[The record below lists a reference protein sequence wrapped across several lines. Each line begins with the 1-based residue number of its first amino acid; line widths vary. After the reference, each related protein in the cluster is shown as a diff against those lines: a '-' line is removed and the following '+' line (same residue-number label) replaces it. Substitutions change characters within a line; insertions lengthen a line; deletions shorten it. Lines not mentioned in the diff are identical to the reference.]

1 MFDTADL
8 MKAIT
13 TIQTVT
19 PPFIPPDAEV
29 MTSIIEWPPGSA
41 GAPPHRHPGGPSFGY
56 VLEGEMLF
64 ELEGEAPRVIKAGEA
79 FWEPGGDVI
88 HYSDAN
94 NRSDIPLRFLVTM
107 VCAPGAA
114 DARRRRRGR
123 TRTAPG
129 PACPTTMTELDKVV
143 RERRSTRLF
152 LRDKP
157 VPRELLDE
165 ALSLAMRAPSNSNIQ
180 PWRVFIA
187 SGPRRDR
194 LVEALLEA
202 ASVEFPV
209 TTGIPET
216 FLPLRHE
223 LGALVYGSMG
233 IPRHDAEARRLAQL
247 RNWEFFRAPVG
258 AVVCM
263 HRDLGLVD
271 SLGVGMFLQTL
282 LLALTERGLGTC
294 VQVSIAAYPEI
305 LRAQLDIPD
314 ELTVLCG
321 LAIGYPDPAFPA
333 NSLAVPRNP
342 VETNVVFLDS

>member
-1 MFDTADL
+1 M
-8 MKAIT
+8 
-13 TIQTVT
+13 
-19 PPFIPPDAEV
+19 
-29 MTSIIEWPPGSA
+29 A
-41 GAPPHRHPGGPSFGY
+41 GQIWDS
-56 VLEGEMLF
+56 
-64 ELEGEAPRVIKAGEA
+64 
-79 FWEPGGDVI
+79 
-88 HYSDAN
+88 
-94 NRSDIPLRFLVTM
+94 
-107 VCAPGAA
+107 
-114 DARRRRRGR
+114 RR
-123 TRTAPG
+123 
-129 PACPTTMTELDKVV
+129 TELDEVV

-165 ALSLAMRAPSNSNIQ
+165 ALSLAMRAPSNSNVQ
-180 PWRVFIA
+180 PWRVFVA

-202 ASVEFPV
+202 ASVELPV
-209 TTGIPET
+209 TTGLPET
-216 FLPLRHE
+216 FLPLRQE

-305 LRAQLDIPD
+305 LRAQLDIPY

-321 LAIGYPDPAFPA
+321 LAIGYPDPAFGG

>member
-1 MFDTADL
+1 
-8 MKAIT
+8 
-13 TIQTVT
+13 
-19 PPFIPPDAEV
+19 
-29 MTSIIEWPPGSA
+29 
-41 GAPPHRHPGGPSFGY
+41 
-56 VLEGEMLF
+56 
-64 ELEGEAPRVIKAGEA
+64 
-79 FWEPGGDVI
+79 
-88 HYSDAN
+88 
-94 NRSDIPLRFLVTM
+94 
-107 VCAPGAA
+107 
-114 DARRRRRGR
+114 
-123 TRTAPG
+123 
-129 PACPTTMTELDKVV
+129 MTELKDLV

-165 ALSLAMRAPSNSNIQ
+165 ALSLAMRAPSNSNVQ
-180 PWRVFIA
+180 PWRVFVS

-202 ASVEFPV
+202 ASVELPV
-209 TTGIPET
+209 TTGLPEA
-216 FLPLRHE
+216 FIPLRQE

-233 IPRHDAEARRLAQL
+233 IARHDADARRLAQL

-294 VQVSIAAYPEI
+294 VQVSIAAYPDI
-305 LRAQLDIPD
+305 LRAHLDIPD

-321 LAIGYPDPAFPA
+321 LAIGYPDPAFGG

-342 VETNVVFLDS
+342 VETNVVFLDR